1 MSQEPIIIQT
11 ILGSCIAVCLF
22 DERNQIGGM
31 NHFMLPFWNGDGLAS
46 PKFGNIAIDRLLQS
60 MLKKGAQMNYIK
72 AKIFGGGAVINYQS
86 DKVQIGE
93 RNIIVAETAMAELNI
108 PIVNKSVGGKL
119 GRKILFNTKTGVVK
133 MKYINRIKE

>member
-86 DKVQIGE
+86 DKVQVGE

>member
-11 ILGSCIAVCLF
+11 ILGSCVAVCLF

-86 DKVQIGE
+86 DKVQVGE